1 MFCPAKESLVTGSTI
16 TSVLPEVVSP
26 MVTAG
31 ESSAKSI
38 NSRPFTGRLTIWR
51 SVMTLLT
58 CVRVVSITSEETAT
72 STLSATP
79 PGVNVKSSSAACPT
93 CRITFLVCLP
103 NPVNSTATAYSPA
116 GSAGIAYSPLSEL
129 CTVRAKPVEALNIV
143 TLALETLPPEVST
156 ILPDRV
162 AVMAWLRAAG
172 ATQMSANKHAKEIA
186 TDTQNGWIRF
196 FTLTPRER
204 LLPESRHPNVAGVYQ
219 SKPARRAQ
227 LSRLSRASAALISRV
242 AAALRRE
249 NREIPQRNLQ
259 T

>member
-1 MFCPAKESLVTGSTI
+1 MPEAVEMLSAPSTAMKLKWMFCPAKESLVTGSTI

-51 SVMTLLT
+51 SVITLLT

-79 PGVNVKSSSAACPT
+79 PGVSVKSSSAACPT

-103 NPVNSTATAYSPA
+103 NPVNSTTTAYSPA

-129 CTVRAKPVEALNIV
+129 CTVRVKPVEALNIV
-143 TLALETLPPEVST
+143 TLALYTLPPEVST
-156 ILPDRV
+156 ILPDSV

-172 ATQMSANKHAKEIA
+172 ATQMSANKHTKEMA
-186 TDTQNGWIRF
+186 TDTQNDWIRF
-196 FTLTPRER
+196 FTLTPENGSCLKAETPMWLEYIRAKQSDAR
-204 LLPESRHPNVAGVYQ
+204 TLAGFHGHPQ
-219 SKPARRAQ
+219 P
-227 LSRLSRASAALISRV
+227 
-242 AAALRRE
+242 
-249 NREIPQRNLQ
+249 
-259 T
+259 